1 MHAVRGKLIKKGLL
15 GALCSATLLV
25 AGSSPAIADVT
36 GGAGVG
42 VGGDLVDATPQ
53 ACPGNPL
60 PIGAF
65 IPAGAYTLEIVQT
78 GTYSGLAGNSV
89 NPVSYVGNTLAV
101 ITNTAPFWISPAG
114 THPDMAP
121 FNACVVPGPV
131 PISATVD
138 DINGGVGGT
147 GDVDCSGTGL
157 MTRVVEAVV
166 IEFTGSCT
174 IKGNVL
180 GAGATAHG
188 NTVAHAME
196 GVLTPCYAPPP
207 FSEDNPN
214 PACIVVD
221 PGEYGAIYQG
231 TYEVAGA

>member
-1 MHAVRGKLIKKGLL
+1 MHAIRGNFIKRGLL
-15 GALCSATLLV
+15 GTLCCATLLV
-25 AGSSPAIADVT
+25 AGSTPAVADVT

-42 VGGDLVDATPQ
+42 VGGDLVDAVPEP
-53 ACPGNPL
+53 CPGNPL

-65 IPAGAYTLEIVQT
+65 VADEAYTLEIIQT

-89 NPVSYVGNTLAV
+89 NPVTYVGATRAL
-101 ITNTAPFWISPAG
+101 ITNTEPFWISPAG

-121 FNACVVPGPV
+121 FNACVVPGAV
-131 PISATVD
+131 PIQAQVEGLEAT
-138 DINGGVGGT
+138 GE
-147 GDVDCSGTGL
+147 VDCSGTGL
-157 MTRVVEAVV
+157 MTRVSEAVV

-180 GAGATAHG
+180 GASSTAHSD
-188 NTVAHAME
+188 TVAHTME

-231 TYEVAGA
+231 TYQVAGV